1 MKDFREAFTEIL
13 GEFVVPLLKDQ
24 GSVKSVLIQGIS
36 GFKTRI
42 ENLLVENKK
51 DAERIEM
58 LEECRPSV
66 ELKV

>member
-24 GSVKSVLIQGIS
+24 GAVISVLIEVIS

-42 ENLLVENKK
+42 ENLLEEKEK
-51 DAERIEM
+51 DAERIDM
-58 LEECRPSV
+58 L
-66 ELKV
+66 